1 LQCCPVQKTGQCFF
15 ADEAAALT
23 DETKNNTAPF
33 LFDILV
39 S

>member
-1 LQCCPVQKTGQCFF
+1 MLPGSKDRAVFF

-23 DETKNNTAPF
+23 DETENNTAPF